1 MRKPGTTSWAGS
13 AVAQGL
19 PIAQGA
25 TPAATAA
32 ILAQVDRTMS
42 ELLTTPY
49 CSPALVYDAG
59 SGNRRYWYHAV
70 GFALR
75 HGRLWCSIP
84 VANLSTA
91 VQQTLTAT
99 TAAGGESGNDI
110 VTHTFAQAFTP
121 ASTCFGPAPSVSEYT
136 GLVINDA
143 PASSI
148 DRQLEL
154 PETLDGTLSQTR
166 CSVDGAWSV
175 SLMPTQQSDDLEQ
188 I

>member
-1 MRKPGTTSWAGS
+1 MRKAGTTSWLGS
-13 AVAQGL
+13 AVAEGL

-32 ILAQVDRTMS
+32 ILSQVDRTMT

-49 CSPALVYDAG
+49 CSPALVYDAS

-75 HGRLWCSIP
+75 HGRLWCAIP
-84 VANLSTA
+84 VDTLATA
-91 VQQTLTAT
+91 AQQVVTAT
-99 TAAGGESGNDI
+99 TFEGGESGVNI
-110 VTHTFAQAFTP
+110 VTHTFSQAFTP
-121 ASTCFGPAPSVSEYT
+121 AAECFGPTPSIGEYT
-136 GLVINDA
+136 GLVIDDA
-143 PASSI
+143 PAASK

-154 PETLDGTLSQTR
+154 PETLNGGLSQTR
-166 CSVDGAWSV
+166 CSVAGAWSV
-175 SLMPTQQSDDLEQ
+175 SLIPTQQSDDLEA